1 MHAGRTSSNLNY
13 AVLNQNAKGL
23 RFGNRTVKGPD
34 MVRDIKA
41 VIEKKVPLFV
51 VTDDLAERGIP
62 PSQVI
67 PDIEQISRSAI
78 AKLIESHDRILTW

>member
-1 MHAGRTSSNLNY
+1 MRRFSFGAVNY
-13 AVLNQNAKGL
+13 AVLNQDAKGL

-41 VIEKKVPLFV
+41 VIEKKLPLFV
-51 VTDDLAERGIP
+51 VTDDLVERGIP
-62 PSQVI
+62 PSQVVHG
-67 PDIEQISRSAI
+67 IEQVPRSAI